1 MRRGR
6 MAIASALLTAALV
19 TVILPATPAQAAA
32 PANDLIG
39 GATTIAAL
47 PFSESLP

>member
-1 MRRGR
+1 
-6 MAIASALLTAALV
+6 
-19 TVILPATPAQAAA
+19 VILPATPAQAAA

-47 PFSESLP
+47 PF